1 MIEAIG
7 NHQYYEKMDGSR
19 RIVLRNRKHLK
30 PVEYFKVRDP
40 VIERPMIKEQVRNDR
55 SLENEKPDKFN
66 KVVEELFL
74 LLLPTEQPGLE
85 VQVPDLEI
93 KLKKRRESVQSEARR
108 GASAGAFSRRRLE
121 K

>member
-55 SLENEKPDKFN
+55 SLENEKPDKGN
-66 KVVEELFL
+66 KVVEEIV
-74 LLLPTEQPGLE
+74 PTTPTY
-85 VQVPDLEI
+85 
-93 KLKKRRESVQSEARR
+93 RRSSQGWKFKFRI
-108 GASAGAFSRRRLE
+108 
-121 K
+121 